1 MKLKFKKDV
10 DYEFVG
16 ITESPEWA
24 IRMLT
29 GDYKEVII
37 RYDDIKIETLDESED
52 ENSDFTLSFGYTI
65 LNETALSEDYNENH
79 LGQMLGDVLASAI
92 QDGLEDGTA
101 VLNER

>member
-1 MKLKFKKDV
+1 MKSKFERDV

-29 GDYKEVII
+29 GDYKEVIV
-37 RYDDIKIETLDESED
+37 RYDDIKVETLDESED
-52 ENSDFTLSFGYTI
+52 KNSGFTLSFGYTI
-65 LNETALSEDYNENH
+65 LNETALPEDYNENH
-79 LGQMLGDVLASAI
+79 LGQMLGDVLADAI